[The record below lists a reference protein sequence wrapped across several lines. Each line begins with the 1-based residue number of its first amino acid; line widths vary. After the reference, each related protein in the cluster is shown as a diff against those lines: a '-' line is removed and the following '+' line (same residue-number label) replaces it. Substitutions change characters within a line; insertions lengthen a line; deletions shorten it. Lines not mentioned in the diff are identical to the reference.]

1 MPHRPDGSPR
11 HASTPLQCLKLAVCG
26 VALGLLQ
33 IAASLG
39 LEGPEIAAV
48 RLSLAFGVLGIAYTL
63 WRSLPSLWTALAGGF
78 LTGLGYFGT
87 SVYWLGASANP
98 NPDTFIIGEII
109 LGAGALLLFVPW
121 WSIWFGLAYLTSR
134 LSLTPRLD
142 PVSFVLSFSI
152 ANVMLADLVMGIPLA
167 PLSLIAIDTLLA
179 PMLGLVGQFGFDSL
193 VVAAGAAVGVL
204 LASGRRQPAIAIVAL
219 CATALGALSSVPGQ
233 RTPDAETAA
242 WGKVYLAQPSLPHVA
257 LMEPANVLT
266 IVHGEVLRQV
276 REGVDAGA
284 ELIVLPEGALLV
296 DVTSSEDTLTAEIS
310 ALLPEGVHVLA
321 GFGRVFVDQTDQVFT
336 VQPYN
341 SVALIDRNGVQQVH
355 DKAHLVPFGETMP
368 DIFFRMGF
376 NVVAGPAGGLGS
388 GDRLSVLDN
397 VGAFPGFALVI
408 CYEAILSGAVSRESD
423 GARWLLNV
431 SAETLFRGTIGPRL
445 LHDHIRLRAIETGL
459 PILRSTA
466 HAFSGGIDANGVSF
480 GILAPEVRDG
490 VTVAIPEPQPTYF
503 RAVGYRDYYVALSGF
518 TILMLG
524 AGMLGARRR
533 YRHAATPIS
542 ASRRA

>member
-1 MPHRPDGSPR
+1 MPYRPDGSPR
-11 HASTPLQCLKLAVCG
+11 HVSTPRQCLKLAVCG

-39 LEGPEIAAV
+39 LEGPDIAAV
-48 RLSLAFGVLGIAYTL
+48 RLSLAFAVLGVIYAL

-98 NPDTFIIGEII
+98 NPETFIFGEIV
-109 LGAGALLLFVPW
+109 LGAGALWLFVPW
-121 WSIWFGLAYLTSR
+121 WAIWFGLAYLISR
-134 LSLTPRLD
+134 LSLTPRID
-142 PVSFVLSFSI
+142 PVSFVLSFSM
-152 ANVMLADLVMGIPLA
+152 ANLMLADLVMGIPLV
-167 PLSLIAIDTLLA
+167 PLSLIAIDTFLA
-179 PMLGLVGQFGFDSL
+179 PMLGLVGQFGLDSL
-193 VVAAGAAVGVL
+193 VVAAGAAVGVFV
-204 LASGRRQPAIAIVAL
+204 ASGRRLPAVALVAL
-219 CATALGALSSVPGQ
+219 CAAFLVALGSDPAQ
-233 RTPDAETAA
+233 RLPDAVTAA
-242 WGKVYLAQPSLPHVA
+242 GSKVYLAQPSLPHVA
-257 LMEPANVLT
+257 LMEPSNVLT
-266 IVHGEVLRQV
+266 IVNGEVLRQV

-284 ELIVLPEGALLV
+284 ELIVLPEGALRV
-296 DVTSSEDTLTAEIS
+296 DVTSPDDTLTAEIS
-310 ALLPEGVHVLA
+310 ALLPEGVFVLA
-321 GFGRVFVDQTDQVFT
+321 GFGRVVVDQTDQGFS

-368 DIFFRMGF
+368 DIFFKMGF

-397 VGAFPGFALVI
+397 VGDIPGFAVVI

-459 PILRSTA
+459 PVLRSTA

-480 GILAPEVRDG
+480 STLAPEVRAG
-490 VTVAIPEPQPTYF
+490 VTVAIPEPLPTHF
-503 RAVGYRDYYVALSGF
+503 RAVGYRDYYIALSGF
-518 TILMLG
+518 VVLVLG
-524 AGMLGARRR
+524 AGLSGARRR
-533 YRHAATPIS
+533 YRHGATS